1 MVVVVAKVV
10 DKEINKALVKEVKEF
25 NEGLEKFYLCKV
37 KNQVQGVGVWD
48 CWQGGDQGDRVD
60 QQGVGRGG
68 HKVDS
73 GHRDDVVLDKEADV
87 EVNQEFDR
95 EVANVFDK

>member
-1 MVVVVAKVV
+1 MVVVVDEVV
-10 DKEINKALVKEVKEF
+10 DKEVDKALVKVVKAF
-25 NEGLEKFYLCKV
+25 NDGLV
-37 KNQVQGVGVWD
+37 KSSLRCLVVWGS
-48 CWQGGDQGDRVD
+48 WIGGDQGGRVG

-95 EVANVFDK
+95 EVADDFIE